1 MTDEPTSSM
10 TPDEVKAYRDSV
22 DGLVLVCLERIRIY
36 PLGADAEPTPPGRP
50 AP

>member
-10 TPDEVKAYRDSV
+10 TPDEVKAYRDNV
-22 DGLVLVCLERIRIY
+22 DGLVRLERIRVY
-36 PLGADAEPTPPGRP
+36 PLGADAEPTPPERP